1 MSSRPADG
9 TTAAKSPATPA
20 LPAQPRLRV
29 LAGPNGSGK
38 STIQSELKPE
48 WVGVFINADEIEREL
63 KDFDGALNLGE
74 LGIGANPSVV
84 LRRFEKHIK
93 NSAFAAKLGLHRLL
107 GNMTVDKARVLKVPG
122 PFDSYL
128 ASVLADAI
136 RRELLVEGKTFTFET
151 VMSSRDKVDFMEE
164 ARRRGYRVYLY
175 FVATDD
181 PEINLDRVRRRV
193 MLGGHPVPDD
203 KVRERYKKSIGL
215 MTEACDVSHRAYIF
229 DNSGDRHK
237 LLVEVEEQAA
247 DVDITVHAG
256 LLNPWFLETEL
267 WKGAHNMATEKSQ
280 VAYMPILKWKQ
291 GEHGAVKTLLAG
303 QKANVLPIAE
313 IQDRLFDW
321 KDGIYKK
328 SWDEVLDAAAVKTRN
343 AWGRSHEIAIDLS
356 NKLPGL
362 PSTAWER
369 LFSNLWSEEVQAVP
383 VITTATELA
392 ELNSLKVVS
401 AASGKKRWMLR
412 YILDPGAVIL
422 PTPAIVA
429 SWFRSNAALLE
440 QPHRQIDAVIDLG
453 HVAGWDSAAVA
464 PDIADII
471 DAVSALGSWRHLTLA
486 SGAFPKNLAGL
497 AKGTHQIHRN
507 DWSLFQA
514 VRPLSSRKG
523 RVPLFGDYGVNHI
536 DSFEGDPRLLR
547 MSANIRYTDGQHWAV
562 FKAGAV
568 QVFGYDQ
575 YVDLCKLLT
584 ALPVFKGAP
593 FSPGDASYEL
603 KATDPAATPGN
614 ATTWRRDATNH
625 HIHVVLD
632 QLAKMPAV

>member
-1 MSSRPADG
+1 M
-9 TTAAKSPATPA
+9 
-20 LPAQPRLRV
+20 

-38 STIQSELKPE
+38 STIQSELERSLKPE
-48 WVGVFINADEIEREL
+48 WIGVFVNADEIERNL
-63 KDFDGALNLGE
+63 KDLDGALDLGK
-74 LGIGANPSVV
+74 LGISSKPSLV
-84 LRRFEKHIK
+84 LRRFEKHIR

-107 GNMTVDKARVLKVPG
+107 GNMTIDKARVLKVPG

-136 RRELLVEGKTFTFET
+136 RRELLEEGKTFTFET

-164 ARRRGYRVYLY
+164 ARQRGYRVYLY

-181 PEINLDRVRRRV
+181 PDINWDRVQRRV
-193 MLGGHPVPDD
+193 LLGGHRVPEK
-203 KVRERYKKSIGL
+203 KVRERYRKSIDL
-215 MTEACDVSHRAYIF
+215 MTEACDASHRAYIF
-229 DNSGDRHK
+229 DNSGKGHK
-237 LLVEVEEQAA
+237 LLVEVEEQAEE
-247 DVDITVHAG
+247 VDITVHAG

-267 WKGAHNMATEKSQ
+267 WKGARTMATEESQ

-291 GEHGAVKTLLAG
+291 GEHGAVKALTAG
-303 QKANVLPIAE
+303 QKAYVLPIAE

-321 KDGIYKK
+321 KDSVYTKP
-328 SWDEVLDAAAVKTRN
+328 WEDVLDATALKTRN

-362 PSTAWER
+362 PSAAWDR
-369 LFSNLWSEEVQAVP
+369 LFSKLWTDGVQAVP
-383 VITTATELA
+383 VITPATELTQ
-392 ELNSLKVVS
+392 LNSLKSVS
-401 AASGKKRWMLR
+401 KAHGKSRWMLR
-412 YILDPGAVIL
+412 YILDPGAVTL
-422 PTPAIVA
+422 PTPAAVVA
-429 SWFRSNAALLE
+429 WFSSNVGLLE
-440 QPHRQIDAVIDLG
+440 QPHKQLDAVIDFG

-464 PDIADII
+464 PAIANII
-471 DAVSALGSWRHLTLA
+471 EAVSALGAWRHLTLA

-507 DWSLFQA
+507 DWALFQA
-514 VRPLSSRKG
+514 VRPLSAKKG
-523 RVPLFGDYGVNHI
+523 RAPLFGDYGVNHI

-547 MSANIRYTDGQHWAV
+547 MSANIRYTDWQHWAV

-575 YVDLCKLLT
+575 YVDLCKVLT
-584 ALPVFKGAP
+584 ALPVFMGAS
-593 FSPGDASYEL
+593 FSPGDNNYEL
-603 KATDPAATPGN
+603 KATDPTATPGN

-632 QLAKMPAV
+632 QLAKLPAA

>member
-1 MSSRPADG
+1 M
-9 TTAAKSPATPA
+9 
-20 LPAQPRLRV
+20 RV

-38 STIQSELKPE
+38 STIQTELKPE
-48 WVGVFINADEIEREL
+48 WIGVFINADEIERKL
-63 KDFDGALNLGE
+63 KDFEGTLSLPE
-74 LGIGANPSVV
+74 LGISSKPSAV
-84 LRRFEKHIK
+84 LRRLEKHIK
-93 NSAFAAKLGLHRLL
+93 DSPFAAKLGLHRLL
-107 GNMTVDKARVLKVPG
+107 GNMTIDKVGVLKVPG

-128 ASVLADAI
+128 ATVLADAI
-136 RRELLVEGKTFTFET
+136 RRKLLEEGKAFTFET
-151 VMSSRDKVDFMEE
+151 VMSSRDKVDFMKE
-164 ARRRGYRVYLY
+164 ARQRGYRVYLY

-229 DNSGDRHK
+229 DNSGSKHK
-237 LLVEVEEQAA
+237 LLVEVQEQAA
-247 DVDITVHAG
+247 DIDITVHAG

-267 WKGAHNMATEKSQ
+267 WKGAHKMATEKSQ

-291 GEHGAVKTLLAG
+291 GEHGAVKTLLAS
-303 QKANVLPIAE
+303 QKAYVLPIAE

-321 KDGIYKK
+321 KADIYVKP
-328 SWDEVLDAAAVKTRN
+328 WEEVLDAVAVKTRN

-356 NKLPGL
+356 NKLPDL
-362 PSTAWER
+362 PSTAWHR
-369 LFSNLWSEEVQAVP
+369 LFSKLWSEGVQAVP
-383 VITTATELA
+383 VITPATEPTV
-392 ELNSLKVVS
+392 LNSLKSVS
-401 AASGKKRWMLR
+401 EVNGKTRWMLR
-412 YILDPGAVIL
+412 YILDPGAVVL
-422 PTPAIVA
+422 PTSAVVA
-429 SWFRSNAALLE
+429 AWFHSNGALIE
-440 QPHRQIDAVIDLG
+440 QPHGQLDAVIDFG
-453 HVAGWDSAAVA
+453 HVAGWDYAAVA
-464 PDIADII
+464 PAVADII
-471 DAVSALGSWRHLTLA
+471 EAVSALGAWRHLTLA

-507 DWSLFQA
+507 DWALFQT
-514 VRPLSSRKG
+514 VRQLSAGKG

-547 MSANIRYTDGQHWAV
+547 MSANIRYTDWQHWAV

-584 ALPVFKGAP
+584 ALPVFKGAS
-593 FSPGDASYEL
+593 FSPGDASYEA

-625 HIHVVLD
+625 HIHVVLH
-632 QLAKMPAV
+632 QLAKLPAV